1 MRLRCRASKS
11 RGHSVPRHLRWLRS
25 LAPDLIVRNARG
37 AGSVGAWSSAP
48 LLGIGIV
55 IGFFVV
61 LHWYA
66 YSTYYLAPDH
76 GVIGVYQG
84 QPSGVLWYK
93 PVLVAPTNYS
103 YAQLRPADQISLN
116 ATISEPSDDAALSY
130 AASIHSEWQ
139 ASQTSLGHDDDRRY
153 NDDYGCD
160 DDHHGQEGIARV
172 TTFEHPGDD
181 YPSALRDHR
190 GAGRECTVLSCSGA
204 R

>member
-1 MRLRCRASKS
+1 
-11 RGHSVPRHLRWLRS
+11 
-25 LAPDLIVRNARG
+25 
-37 AGSVGAWSSAP
+37 

-55 IGFFVV
+55 IGFCVV

-84 QPSGVLWYK
+84 QPSGVLWFK

-116 ATISEPSDDAALSY
+116 ATISEPSLDAALSY

-139 ASQTSLGHDDDRRY
+139 ASQTSS
-153 NDDYGCD
+153 
-160 DDHHGQEGIARV
+160 V
-172 TTFEHPGDD
+172 TTT
-181 YPSALRDHR
+181 
-190 GAGRECTVLSCSGA
+190 TVGTTTTTVA
-204 R
+204 TTTTTAKKG